1 LAVVVPGR
9 GQFRHIIKLEN
20 PAKTSD
26 GAGGQ
31 SEQYLPFCT
40 TRGHMEKRTGFRNLE
55 EGYDQLVSEWRG
67 FLVWRNSF
75 DAYIRKDTR
84 LIYDNRVF
92 KILNKEV
99 VDQKRMIYMFTL
111 IEVE

>member
-1 LAVVVPGR
+1 MAVVIPDR
-9 GQFRHIIKLEN
+9 GKFRHVIKLEN
-20 PAKTSD
+20 VIKSAD

-31 SEQYLPFCT
+31 NESYQPFCT
-40 TRGHMEKRTGFRNLE
+40 TRGFMEKRSGFRNLE

-67 FLVWRNSF
+67 FIAWRNSF

-84 LIYDNRVF
+84 WIYDNRVF
-92 KILNKEV
+92 KIVNKEV
-99 VDQKRMIYMFTL
+99 VDQKRMVYMFTL